1 MITDISNNVNYHEYC
16 YSLNYNIPFSSESIK
31 NNIHINN
38 LCDVDKKI
46 ENNNNINYNNYNN
59 YICKNLLTKHENTSN
74 QNMYNNNF
82 YDNINYSNDNINYS
96 NDNIN
101 YSNDNPDL
109 YQNIVDDFLY
119 SIDLSIEYGDV
130 IYIKNSIQKYKNVL
144 PSTYIKMANRV
155 MVELLEESLEEMDI
169 AN

>member
-82 YDNINYSNDNINYS
+82 YDNINYSNDN
-96 NDNIN
+96 
-101 YSNDNPDL
+101 PDL

>member
-1 MITDISNNVNYHEYC
+1 MITDISNNINYHEYC
-16 YSLNYNIPFSSESIK
+16 YSLNYNIPFYSESRK
-31 NNIHINN
+31 NNIYINN

-46 ENNNNINYNNYNN
+46 ENNNNINYND
-59 YICKNLLTKHENTSN
+59 YISKNLSSKHKTISN

-82 YDNINYSNDNINYS
+82 YYNINYSNDNINYS

-101 YSNDNPDL
+101 YNNHDPDL
-109 YQNIVDDFLY
+109 YQKKVDDFLY
-119 SIDLSIEYGDV
+119 SVDQSIEYGDV

-144 PSTYIKMANRV
+144 PSAYIKMANRV
-155 MVELLEESLEEMDI
+155 MVQLLEESLEEMDI